1 MTAADGATD
10 DGAVPSR
17 PFAAAIVV
25 AAVATLGAAQQP
37 APSSSLFDAKQLL
50 KDLQTLSADDMEGRL
65 IGTPGGEKARA
76 YVAARFTQS
85 KIVPFGDSLLHPFTS
100 ATRGGER
107 RGANVIGRIDGT
119 AEPKR
124 YIIVTAHYDHI
135 GVRNGQIFNG
145 ADDNASGTAALFA
158 IGAHLAANRPKHSV
172 IVAALDGEESGLLGA
187 RAFLAKP
194 PVDVAAIA
202 VNVNLDMIG
211 RDPADKLFASGTRL
225 YPFLRPLLEKAS
237 AAAPLKLIFG
247 HDDPNE
253 REDWTRDSD
262 HYAFHQAK
270 IPFIYIGV
278 EDFDQHHRATD
289 DYETMT
295 HGFYVRAVET
305 AIQVVKSFDASLD
318 VILRERGR

>member
-1 MTAADGATD
+1 VTYRLAIAALALTAVT
-10 DGAVPSR
+10 
-17 PFAAAIVV
+17 
-25 AAVATLGAAQQP
+25 AQQP
-37 APSSSLFDAKQLL
+37 VPKSALFDAPQLL
-50 KDLQTLSADDMEGRL
+50 KDLQTLSADDMQGRQ

-76 YVAARFTQS
+76 YVAERFQQV
-85 KIVPFGDSLLHPFTS
+85 KLQPFGDAYLQPFTAS
-100 ATRGGER
+100 GRGGER

-119 AEPKR
+119 AEPRR

-135 GVRNGQIFNG
+135 GVRNGQVFNG

-158 IGAHLAANRPKHSV
+158 IGAHLAANRPRNSV
-172 IVAALDGEESGLLGA
+172 ILAALDGEESGLLGA
-187 RAFLAKP
+187 RAFLDKP
-194 PVDVAAIA
+194 PVDVNAIA

-211 RDPADKLFASGTRL
+211 RDPADKLYASGTRL
-225 YPFLRPLLEKAS
+225 YPFLRPLLDKAS
-237 AAAPLKLIFG
+237 AAAPLQLIFG
-247 HDDPNE
+247 HDDPNQ

-305 AIQVVKSFDASLD
+305 AIQVVKTFDASLD
-318 VILRERGR
+318 VILRERGGGK

>member
-1 MTAADGATD
+1 MQRRPPIHFRWLAGPIAFVALAA
-10 DGAVPSR
+10 
-17 PFAAAIVV
+17 
-25 AAVATLGAAQQP
+25 LGFAQQP
-37 APSSSLFDAKQLL
+37 APRSALFDATQLL
-50 KDLQTLSADDMEGRL
+50 KDLQTLSADDMQGRQ
-65 IGTPGGEKARA
+65 IGTAGGEKARA
-76 YVAARFTQS
+76 YVVERFQQA
-85 KIVPFGDSLLHPFTS
+85 KVVPFGDSFLQPFTAAS
-100 ATRGGER
+100 RGGER
-107 RGANVIGRIDGT
+107 KGANVIGRIDGT
-119 AEPKR
+119 AEPRR
-124 YIIVTAHYDHI
+124 YIVVTAHYDHI
-135 GVRNGQIFNG
+135 GVRNGEVFNG

-158 IGAHLAANRPKHSV
+158 IGAHLSANRPKNSV
-172 IVAALDGEESGLLGA
+172 ILAALDGEESGLLGA
-187 RAFLAKP
+187 RAFLDKP
-194 PVDVAAIA
+194 PVDVNAIV

-211 RDPADKLFASGTRL
+211 RDPSDKLYASGTRV

-247 HDDPNE
+247 HDDPNQ

-295 HGFYVRAVET
+295 HAFYVRAVET

-318 VILRERGR
+318 VIMKERSGGK